1 LTTFLLFENEMKMV
15 VVVLDSLLWIVD
27 QSSVLDVVTAVQD
40 NQIVEVEL
48 AVDVAG

>member
-1 LTTFLLFENEMKMV
+1 MKMV

-40 NQIVEVEL
+40 NQIVEVEF